1 MERITWIVQALSL
14 ADLAATVNLLWHVSK
29 VLWLILHV
37 CQVTVTQ
44 QNKTVLCW
52 QILEFCVN
60 LLMFLDEVLTWVVVK
75 LHLERVSTADTQTW
89 TVATEPRVEEVT
101 YSVVDIFSMKQ
112 LLKP

>member
-1 MERITWIVQALSL
+1 MA
-14 ADLAATVNLLWHVSK
+14 
-29 VLWLILHV
+29 
-37 CQVTVTQ
+37 
-44 QNKTVLCW
+44 
-52 QILEFCVN
+52 
-60 LLMFLDEVLTWVVVK
+60 VK